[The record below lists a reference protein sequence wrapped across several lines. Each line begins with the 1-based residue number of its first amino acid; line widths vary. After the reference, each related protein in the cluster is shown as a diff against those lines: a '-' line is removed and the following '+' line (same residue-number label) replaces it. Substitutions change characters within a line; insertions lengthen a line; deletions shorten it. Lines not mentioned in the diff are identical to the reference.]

1 MVQYQQPNDTALELT
16 HGRMPRSPAKP
27 SLGVLTRMK
36 KPRRKPERQ
45 LPRVQQGN
53 PGDPA
58 GLFTEHR
65 ERVRRALVRLVGEA
79 EADDLTQEVFV
90 RVTRALPEFRGEASV
105 ATWILRIARGVGL
118 DHLRSRRH
126 GEVKRTVSLTPVE
139 PEADSDAASVPEPRE
154 EAEAPRLLVRTEMSA
169 CVREYVERLAPEH
182 RAVIGLKDLEGLS
195 NPEIAARLGV
205 SVDNAKIR
213 LHRARQALRR
223 ELEHGCEF
231 YQSETGTLA
240 CDRKISAP
248 VAAKSVS
255 LVPAISSKE
264 VRPAARARRAKAAD
278 RNQNT
283 TDTSMNM
290 PFNCGCA
297 APASANTCAAP
308 VAGFSPIAAEY
319 VALGA
324 AIGANCEPCLRYH
337 VAAAVKVGITLP
349 DIAKA
354 VAMAAKVKEAPAR
367 AILKLAEQLTQ
378 AGGDTAGAAAS
389 SGSGCATPAFG
400 STSGCGCSA

>member
-1 MVQYQQPNDTALELT
+1 MVQYQQPNDTALERT

-36 KPRRKPERQ
+36 KPPRKPERQ

-65 ERVRRALVRLVGEA
+65 ERVRRVLVRLVGET
-79 EADDLTQEVFV
+79 EADDLTQDVFV
-90 RVTRALPEFRGEASV
+90 RVARALPEFRGESNI
-105 ATWILRIARGVGL
+105 ATWILRIARGIGL

-126 GEVKRTVSLTPVE
+126 GEAKRTVSLTPAQ
-139 PEADSDAASVPEPRE
+139 PEADNDADSVPEPHE
-154 EAEAPRLLVRTEMSA
+154 EAEAPRRLVRTEMST
-169 CVREYVERLAPEH
+169 CVREYVARLAPEH
-182 RAVIGLKDLEGLS
+182 RAVIELKDLEGLTS
-195 NPEIAARLGV
+195 QEIAKRLGV

-223 ELEHGCEF
+223 ELERGCEF

-240 CDRKISAP
+240 CDRKKTGP
-248 VAAKSVS
+248 VFEKSVS
-255 LVPAISSKE
+255 LAQTISSKE
-264 VRPAARARRAKAAD
+264 VRPIARAQRAKASD

-297 APASANTCAAP
+297 VPSASTTTATPSAA
-308 VAGFSPIAAEY
+308 FSPVAAEY

-337 VAAAVKVGITLP
+337 VAEALKVGISHA

-354 VAMAAKVKEAPAR
+354 VALAANVKEAPAR
-367 AILKLAEQLTQ
+367 NILKLAERLTQ
-378 AGGDTAGAAAS
+378 PGGESAGSSCAAPAPGS
-389 SGSGCATPAFG
+389 SA
-400 STSGCGCSA
+400 GCGCS

>member
-1 MVQYQQPNDTALELT
+1 
-16 HGRMPRSPAKP
+16 MPP
-27 SLGVLTRMK
+27 SF
-36 KPRRKPERQ
+36 
-45 LPRVQQGN
+45 
-53 PGDPA
+53 DPA
-58 GLFTEHR
+58 ALFTVHR
-65 ERVRRALVRLVGEA
+65 ERVRRSLVRLVGEA

-105 ATWILRIARGVGL
+105 STWILRIARGVGL

-126 GEVKRTVSLTPVE
+126 HEEQRTVSLTP
-139 PEADSDAASVPEPRE
+139 ADAGIEGETAPVPEPHE
-154 EAEAPRLLVRTEMSA
+154 EAQAPRQLVRTEMSA
-169 CVREYVERLAPEH
+169 CVREYVARLAPEH
-182 RAVIGLKDLEGLS
+182 RAMIELKDLEGLS

-205 SVDNAKIR
+205 SVGNATIR

-240 CDRKISAP
+240 CDRKIPAS
-248 VAAKSVS
+248 VAGKSVS
-255 LVPAISSKE
+255 PAPAISSKE

-297 APASANTCAAP
+297 APAPASNNASATP

-324 AIGANCEPCLRYH
+324 AIGANCEPCLKYH
-337 VAAAVKVGITLP
+337 VAAALKVGITLP

-354 VAMAAKVKEAPAR
+354 VAMAAKVKETPAR

-378 AGGDTAGAAAS
+378 TGGESAGASCAAPAP
-389 SGSGCATPAFG
+389 GATA
-400 STSGCGCSA
+400 GCGCSAA

>member
-1 MVQYQQPNDTALELT
+1 MQPS
-16 HGRMPRSPAKP
+16 PRPIP
-27 SLGVLTRMK
+27 NL
-36 KPRRKPERQ
+36 
-45 LPRVQQGN
+45 
-53 PGDPA
+53 DPA
-58 GLFTEHR
+58 TLFTAHR
-65 ERVRRALVRLVGEA
+65 ERVRQSLARLVGEA
-79 EADDLTQEVFV
+79 EGDDLTQEVFV
-90 RVTRALPEFRGEASV
+90 RVTRALPEFRGEANV
-105 ATWILRIARGVGL
+105 KTWILRIARGVGL

-126 GEVKRTVSLTPVE
+126 GEAKRTVSLTPAE

-154 EAEAPRLLVRTEMSA
+154 EAEAPRRLVRTEMSA
-169 CVREYVERLAPEH
+169 CVREYVARLAPEH
-182 RAVIGLKDLEGLS
+182 RAVIELKDLEGLS

-223 ELEHGCEF
+223 ELERGCEF

-240 CDRKISAP
+240 CDRKIPAS
-248 VAAKSVS
+248 VAGKSVS
-255 LVPAISSKE
+255 SAPAISSKE

-297 APASANTCAAP
+297 APAPASNNACATP
-308 VAGFSPIAAEY
+308 VASYSPIAAEY

-324 AIGANCEPCLRYH
+324 AIGANCEPCLKYH
-337 VAAAVKVGITLP
+337 VAAALKVGITLP

-354 VAMAAKVKEAPAR
+354 VAMAAKVKETPAR

-378 AGGDTAGAAAS
+378 TGGESAGASCAA
-389 SGSGCATPAFG
+389 PAPG
-400 STSGCGCSA
+400 STAGCGCSAA

>member
-1 MVQYQQPNDTALELT
+1 
-16 HGRMPRSPAKP
+16 MPPSPDP
-27 SLGVLTRMK
+27 S
-36 KPRRKPERQ
+36 
-45 LPRVQQGN
+45 
-53 PGDPA
+53 
-58 GLFTEHR
+58 GLFTANR
-65 ERVRRALVRLVGEA
+65 ERVRRVLVRLVGEA

-90 RVTRALPEFRGEASV
+90 RVTRALPEFRGEASIS
-105 ATWILRIARGVGL
+105 TWILRIARGVGL

-126 GEVKRTVSLTPVE
+126 HEARRTVSLTP
-139 PEADSDAASVPEPRE
+139 ADAGIEGETAPVPEPHE
-154 EAEAPRLLVRTEMSA
+154 EAQAPRQLVRTEMSA
-169 CVREYVERLAPEH
+169 CVREYVARLAPEH
-182 RAVIGLKDLEGLS
+182 RAVIELKDLEGLS

-324 AIGANCEPCLRYH
+324 AIGANCEPCLKYH
-337 VAAAVKVGITLP
+337 VAAALKVGITLP

-354 VAMAAKVKEAPAR
+354 VAMAAKVKETPAR

-378 AGGDTAGAAAS
+378 TGGGSAGASCGAPAPDAA
-389 SGSGCATPAFG
+389 A
-400 STSGCGCSA
+400 GCGCSAA

>member
-1 MVQYQQPNDTALELT
+1 
-16 HGRMPRSPAKP
+16 
-27 SLGVLTRMK
+27 
-36 KPRRKPERQ
+36 
-45 LPRVQQGN
+45 
-53 PGDPA
+53 
-58 GLFTEHR
+58 
-65 ERVRRALVRLVGEA
+65 VRLVGEA

-90 RVTRALPEFRGEASV
+90 RVTRALPEFRGEAGIS
-105 ATWILRIARGVGL
+105 TWILRIARGVGL

-126 GEVKRTVSLTPVE
+126 GEAKRTVSLTPAE
-139 PEADSDAASVPEPRE
+139 PEADNDAASVPEPQE
-154 EAEAPRLLVRTEMSA
+154 DAEAPRRLVHAEMSA

-182 RAVIGLKDLEGLS
+182 RAVIELKDLEGLS

-223 ELEHGCEF
+223 ELEHGCDF
-231 YQSETGTLA
+231 YHNEDNALA
-240 CDRKISAP
+240 CDRKISAS
-248 VAAKSVS
+248 VAGKSVS
-255 LVPAISSKE
+255 SAPAISSKE

-297 APASANTCAAP
+297 APAPAPAPASAPACATP

-324 AIGANCEPCLRYH
+324 AIGANCEPCLKYH
-337 VAAAVKVGITLP
+337 VAAALKVGISLP

-354 VAMAAKVKEAPAR
+354 VAMAAKVKETPAR

-378 AGGDTAGAAAS
+378 NGGESAGASCAAPAP
-389 SGSGCATPAFG
+389 GSNA
-400 STSGCGCSA
+400 GCGCSAA

>member
-1 MVQYQQPNDTALELT
+1 MRNHSRRTELGASVRPTVPND
-16 HGRMPRSPAKP
+16 PA
-27 SLGVLTRMK
+27 V
-36 KPRRKPERQ
+36 
-45 LPRVQQGN
+45 
-53 PGDPA
+53 
-58 GLFTEHR
+58 LFTAHR
-65 ERVRRALVRLVGEA
+65 ERVRSVLVRLVGEA

-126 GEVKRTVSLTPVE
+126 GEAKRTVSLTPAE
-139 PEADSDAASVPEPRE
+139 PEAGNDAASVPEPRE
-154 EAEAPRLLVRTEMSA
+154 EAEAPRRLVRTEMSA

-182 RAVIGLKDLEGLS
+182 RAVIELKDLEGLT
-195 NPEIAARLGV
+195 NAEIGERLGV

-231 YQSETGTLA
+231 YQSETGALA

-297 APASANTCAAP
+297 APAPASANACATP

-354 VAMAAKVKEAPAR
+354 VAMAAKVKETPAR

-378 AGGDTAGAAAS
+378 AGGESAGAFCAAPAQGAAA
-389 SGSGCATPAFG
+389 
-400 STSGCGCSA
+400 GCGCT